1 LHFFFCKKQTVAVH
15 PAPACVASVVAL
27 NANETVR
34 YIDEGSSGVCISAS
48 ASGHPD
54 ANVPVPLAPVWTVSD
69 KDVKRRRAILLI
81 LHNVCR

>member
-1 LHFFFCKKQTVAVH
+1 MDFAFFVARNKLLRFIS
-15 PAPACVASVVAL
+15 CVASVVAL

-69 KDVKRRRAILLI
+69 KDVKGRRAIL
-81 LHNVCR
+81 